1 VGVDLVFYI
10 QGTLL
15 GKLVDNSGSERIFL
29 VQGVKDIGVEIGE
42 LLFLL
47 AFVFFCFFKKSIHDT
62 ICSAIW

>member
-15 GKLVDNSGSERIFL
+15 GKLVDNGGSERIFL
-29 VQGVKDIGVEIGE
+29 VQGVQDIGVEIGE
-42 LLFLL
+42 FLFLL
-47 AFVFFCFFKKSIHDT
+47 AFVFFWLFKKSIHDT